1 MRAEDSRLS
10 LGDCSAFV
18 AARDEGN
25 SLLTGDKRLR
35 DQAED
40 ISLETHGVLWVLDE
54 IEAAGLLNHA
64 ELAVSHCKRYLT
76 KVPGCLSMNAKDV
89 FSAGQVRSSD
99 KGFPATHLLTNDP
112 NGGNSQ
118 SWQHVF
124 VGAMLASPWAGQALP
139 LRVCHVWLRSP

>member
-64 ELAVSHCKRYLT
+64 ELAVSLQKIL
-76 KVPGCLSMNAKDV
+76 DE
-89 FSAGQVRSSD
+89 
-99 KGFPATHLLTNDP
+99 
-112 NGGNSQ
+112 
-118 SWQHVF
+118 
-124 VGAMLASPWAGQALP
+124 GARLP
-139 LRVCHVWLRSP
+139 VHECERRFQRWSGTE